1 MNHDKATSSPD
12 IVEPVESLSLQY
24 SVFSTWRKRCIVGL
38 IALAAW
44 FSTLSSFIYYPAI
57 TLIAKD
63 LQLSVAEV
71 NLSITSYMAIS
82 AVAPSITG
90 DASDLYGRRPLY
102 LLTLIMYLLAN
113 IGIAVQSSFAGL
125 LLLRMLQSAGIS
137 GKSPAL
143 RGKRSDAHGTLQ
155 EPFRLLMVLSL
166 ILQCLQKEDRMLRPC
181 LLGESKLSAHNRPP
195 PCL

>member
-1 MNHDKATSSPD
+1 MSHDKATSCSD
-12 IVEPVESLSLQY
+12 IVEPVEGLTLQY
-24 SVFSTWRKRCIVGL
+24 SMFSTWQKRSIVGL

-82 AVAPSITG
+82 AIAPSITG
-90 DASDLYGRRPLY
+90 DASDLCGRRPLY
-102 LLTLIMYLLAN
+102 LLTLSMYLLAN

-137 GKSPAL
+137 GKSLKL
-143 RGKRSDAHGTLQ
+143 RERMRSDAHLTLQ
-155 EPFRLLMVLSL
+155 EPFRWLTVL
-166 ILQCLQKEDRMLRPC
+166 
-181 LLGESKLSAHNRPP
+181 
-195 PCL
+195 